1 MRHLVSTAR
10 NLAAVTLFLAI
21 GGAAGCATE
30 QKQLKTPYYTISHPD
45 FWQVKSV
52 GQKPAEATVVR
63 IGTYGSTTINEGS
76 GATEG
81 AMYESSQAEVE
92 VRVFA
97 WPEPVQPEEGTPS
110 ERVSKL
116 LFNDPDLQLAKHGLI
131 PQQQSECGQ
140 EFQRKYTVLGAE
152 QAPLDLLAQPGFR
165 TILLGGKA
173 PGLLI
178 GVVSRVPYEQD
189 SGLYCHNLSN
199 MRTQLGIFLTGLTA
213 AAPPAAAPAAPAAAA
228 EPAPAPAAAPP
239 AAPAPAAPAPAPS
252 P

>member
-10 NLAAVTLFLAI
+10 NLAAVFLLTAI
-21 GGAAGCATE
+21 ATAAGCATE
-30 QKQLKTPYYTISHPD
+30 QKVLKTPYYTVSHPE

-52 GQKPAEATVVR
+52 AQKPAEPTVVR

-97 WPEPVQPEEGTPS
+97 WPEPVEPTEGTPS
-110 ERVSKL
+110 KRVSQL
-116 LFNDPDLQLAKHGLI
+116 LFNDPELKLSKHGLI
-131 PQQQSECGQ
+131 PQQQAECGH

-152 QAPLDLLAQPGFR
+152 QAPLDLLVQPGWR
-165 TILLGGKA
+165 TIVLGGQS
-173 PGLLI
+173 PGQLI
-178 GVVSRVPYEQD
+178 GVIARVPYEQD
-189 SGLYCHNLSN
+189 GGLYCHNLSN

-213 AAPPAAAPAAPAAAA
+213 AARPAAAPAT
-228 EPAPAPAAAPP
+228 P
-239 AAPAPAAPAPAPS
+239 AAPAPEPATPAPAPS